1 MNFTDT
7 GSPEVGS
14 PPPPDP
20 SEAAPTP
27 PPVARVV
34 STDPAERLFTEYAR
48 TGDRRLRD
56 RLVSM
61 HQNLVRYL
69 ASKFANR
76 GEPLEDLVQVGNI
89 GLVNAV
95 DRYEVGRGNKF
106 STYATPTVVGE
117 IRRYFRDKAWSLKV
131 PRRLQELN
139 QAANKAVDSLS
150 SKLGRSPTIAEIA
163 KAIGATEEETLESIE
178 LGNAYETV
186 SLDTRMSNE
195 SDSAPMTLNEFIG
208 GEDQNLKNL
217 LSHGDLAAALEKL
230 EEREAAIIT
239 QRFFEDLSQA
249 EVAKRLN
256 ISQMHVSRLQQ
267 RALANL
273 RKLLAEQ
280 EF

>member
-1 MNFTDT
+1 
-7 GSPEVGS
+7 
-14 PPPPDP
+14 
-20 SEAAPTP
+20 
-27 PPVARVV
+27 
-34 STDPAERLFTEYAR
+34 
-48 TGDRRLRD
+48 
-56 RLVSM
+56 
-61 HQNLVRYL
+61 
-69 ASKFANR
+69 
-76 GEPLEDLVQVGNI
+76 
-89 GLVNAV
+89 VNAV

>member
-1 MNFTDT
+1 MMNTNPTGTTDAGAVPIAST
-7 GSPEVGS
+7 DSP
-14 PPPPDP
+14 
-20 SEAAPTP
+20 AADAIPATST
-27 PPVARVV
+27 ASRVV
-34 STDPAERLFTEYAR
+34 STDPAERLFVEYAR
-48 TGDRRLRD
+48 TGDNRLRD
-56 RLVSM
+56 RLVAM

-163 KAIGATEEETLESIE
+163 AAIGATEEETLESIE

-195 SDSAPMTLNEFIG
+195 GDSSPMTLSEFIG
-208 GEDQNLKNL
+208 
-217 LSHGDLAAALEKL
+217 
-230 EEREAAIIT
+230 
-239 QRFFEDLSQA
+239 
-249 EVAKRLN
+249 
-256 ISQMHVSRLQQ
+256 
-267 RALANL
+267 
-273 RKLLAEQ
+273 
-280 EF
+280 